1 MAFRKG
7 DDLRFDESYGLA
19 WFEDIDFSLT
29 AAGENRRLVADP
41 STWVHHTRGTTTE
54 DLGVPVQSV
63 GFWKSSDRFHAKWNF
78 AFMAEVVADPENPVA
93 TLIEI
98 GERINPF
105 FPEARYVALA
115 KELLTSEVKHE
126 ITSGE
131 WAHSQ
136 LQALVRLTMAIDLR
150 DVLRT
155 LEDKLNTYEP
165 DVAFNEM
172 LIQYYFGLSVYSR
185 CKMYIDKVEDERK
198 TLSMFLFLLKIAFAE
213 RDMEQAAELATVLSG
228 HCPVNPELLLIA
240 SHVHEHFRQDEDA
253 ASFRALARQLNPS
266 IA

>member
-1 MAFRKG
+1 
-7 DDLRFDESYGLA
+7 
-19 WFEDIDFSLT
+19 
-29 AAGENRRLVADP
+29 VADP

-54 DLGVPVQSV
+54 DLGIPVQSV
-63 GFWKSSDRFHAKWNF
+63 GFWKSSDRFHTKWNF
-78 AFMAEVVADPENPVA
+78 VFMAEVVADPENPVA

-105 FPEARYVALA
+105 FPEAPYVALV

-126 ITSGE
+126 ITSGD
-131 WAHSQ
+131 WAHSR

-155 LEDKLNTYEP
+155 LEDKMNTYEP

-172 LIQYYFGLSVYSR
+172 LIQYYFNLSVYSR

-228 HCPVNPELLLIA
+228 YCPVNPELLMI
-240 SHVHEHFRQDEDA
+240 SSQVHEHFRQDEDA
-253 ASFRALARQLNPS
+253 ASFKALARQLNPS